1 MKVRRRTAT
10 GFTWPRLSRLLP
22 ARRHPSPDG
31 RDRRWFIGAF
41 ATAMV
46 LGYLVAAVAIFPAPI
61 FITSTTVPNLLGL
74 TEEEAID
81 LLAAGALTAGD
92 VEYVN
97 HPSTERGKIVW
108 QDPPSSMVVP
118 EGIGVQLSVSQG
130 KHLVP
135 VPDVA
140 NYTGYLAALLIESS
154 GLAVRV
160 ESIQTA
166 APRGLA
172 VNTRPA
178 TGTTRRP
185 GDTITL
191 LISVGAPTIAVPNLL
206 GLTLEQARD
215 TLQAL
220 DLAMGNFTAGRS
232 RTQEPGTIFQQAPPA
247 GTLAAPGTRVT
258 GWVVRQNR

>member
-1 MKVRRRTAT
+1 VKVRRRTAT
-10 GFTWPRLSRLLP
+10 GFTWPRLSKLLP
-22 ARRHPSPDG
+22 ARWHPSPHG

-46 LGYLVAAVAIFPAPI
+46 LGYLVAAVALFPAPI
-61 FITSTTVPNLLGL
+61 FTASTTVPNLLGL
-74 TEEEAID
+74 TEQEALD
-81 LLAAGALTAGD
+81 LLADGALTGGD
-92 VEYVN
+92 IERVN
-97 HPSTERGKIVW
+97 HPSTESGKVVW
-108 QDPPSSMVVP
+108 QDPPPGIEVP
-118 EGIGVQLSVSQG
+118 EGIAVQLSVSQG

-140 NYTGYLAALLIESS
+140 NYTGELAALLIESS
-154 GLAVRV
+154 GLTVRV

-185 GDTITL
+185 GDTVRL

-206 GLTLEQARD
+206 GLTLEQALD

-232 RTQEPGTIFQQAPPA
+232 RSQEPGTIFQQAPPA